1 MAGKDY
7 LVVIIIDI
15 WSAFSRYVY
24 KFRTDSQ
31 RDQTKII
38 VCQQWKSSNSK
49 ECGKTASTLLLNP
62 DGSFNSFV

>member
-7 LVVIIIDI
+7 LVVIVIDI
-15 WSAFSRYVY
+15 RSAFSRYVY

-31 RDQTKII
+31 RDQTKI
-38 VCQQWKSSNSK
+38 CQQWKSSNSK

-62 DGSFNSFV
+62 DASFNSFG

>member
-7 LVVIIIDI
+7 LVVIVIDI
-15 WSAFSRYVY
+15 RSAFTWYVY

-38 VCQQWKSSNSK
+38 VFVNN
-49 ECGKTASTLLLNP
+49 GKAAIAKNVEKKHQH
-62 DGSFNSFV
+62 FC

>member
-38 VCQQWKSSNSK
+38 VCQQGKSSNSK

-62 DGSFNSFV
+62 DGSFNSFG

>member
-7 LVVIIIDI
+7 LVVIVIDI
-15 WSAFSRYVY
+15 RSAFSRYVY

-38 VCQQWKSSNSK
+38 VCQLWKSSNSN
-49 ECGKTASTLLLNP
+49 GKTASTLLLNP
-62 DGSFNSFV
+62 DASFNSFG

>member
-7 LVVIIIDI
+7 LVVIVIDI
-15 WSAFSRYVY
+15 RSAFSRYVY

-38 VCQQWKSSNSK
+38 VFVNN
-49 ECGKTASTLLLNP
+49 GKVAIAKNVEKKHRH
-62 DGSFNSFV
+62 FC